1 MPKTLESFVEILNM
15 YGDVDFI
22 HGRMSFF
29 SDGDDVLREQPLY
42 IDNNWNEG
50 IATGQRLFADAFRHQ
65 GAIAMGVRGLYNREF
80 LLKNELFFV
89 EKNCSWPEDEEWT
102 PRVFQKAK
110 KAAGNHNAYYCY
122 REGRRDS
129 ESSKLF
135 NLQTGLVTVDIY
147 QNWYKVVKDIGG
159 LESDYIKYI
168 AREAGRR
175 FIWLISG
182 CSKKLSKNDIDQF
195 LSYASEGKKLAM
207 HINKIS
213 PRCVLLKWMIIL
225 FGVRN
230 AGLVVRIAENFKK
243 KRDNRC

>member
-1 MPKTLESFVEILNM
+1 M
-15 YGDVDFI
+15 
-22 HGRMSFF
+22 
-29 SDGDDVLREQPLY
+29 
-42 IDNNWNEG
+42 
-50 IATGQRLFADAFRHQ
+50 
-65 GAIAMGVRGLYNREF
+65 
-80 LLKNELFFV
+80 
-89 EKNCSWPEDEEWT
+89 
-102 PRVFQKAK
+102 
-110 KAAGNHNAYYCY
+110 
-122 REGRRDS
+122 
-129 ESSKLF
+129 F

-230 AGLVVRIAENFKK
+230 AGLVARIAENFKK